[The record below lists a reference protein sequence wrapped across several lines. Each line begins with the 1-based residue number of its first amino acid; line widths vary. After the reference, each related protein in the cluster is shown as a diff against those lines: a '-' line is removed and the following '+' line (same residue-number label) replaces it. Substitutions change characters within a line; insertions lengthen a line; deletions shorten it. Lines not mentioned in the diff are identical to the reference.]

1 MTNHENL
8 ILRLLHKKNNRH
20 CIGWTD
26 FSRGSWDW
34 RMAEAQAYR
43 IVQRSKGIRVSWP
56 QAMAMFR

>member
-1 MTNHENL
+1 MDKL

-34 RMAEAQAYR
+34 QMAQAQAYR
-43 IVQRSKGIRVSWP
+43 IIQRTNGIRITWA
-56 QAMAMFR
+56 QARAMFR